1 MRDGGGFVCV
11 WFRQSLN
18 GVSASPIAMRLSQR
32 GARAHRS
39 LIRSAGARQAKTADR
54 EADRSKV
61 NDYDDDD
68 DDDDDVMMMMQAR
81 ALQSDRIANLSMLGS
96 IAARARSRRAGAL
109 NLPRNGRLK
118 GTLN

>member
-1 MRDGGGFVCV
+1 MCV

-54 EADRSKV
+54 EVDRSKV
-61 NDYDDDD
+61 DDYDDDD
-68 DDDDDVMMMMQAR
+68 DDDDDDVMIMMQAR
-81 ALQSDRIANLSMLGS
+81 ALQSDGISNLTMLGS

-109 NLPRNGRLK
+109 NLTRNGRLK
-118 GTLN
+118 GALN